1 MAGEP
6 SFLGTGWD
14 FPPTFHR
21 ELGGVAMVAGE
32 ADVQSSLEIL
42 LSTRVGERVM
52 QPRYGCNLD
61 RLVFDPVDTGLHAYV
76 KDLIRTAILYF
87 EPRVVLDSVTL
98 QPNPAEGRLDIA
110 VACTVAATNTRAN
123 FVYPF
128 YRREG
133 TEVRS

>member
-1 MAGEP
+1 MAGDP

-21 ELGGVAMVAGE
+21 ELRGVAMVSGE
-32 ADVQSSLEIL
+32 ADIRSSLEIL

-61 RLVFDPVDTGLHAYV
+61 RLIFEPLDTSLQAYV

-87 EPRVVLDSVTL
+87 EPRVILDSVL
-98 QPNPAEGRLDIA
+98 LEPIPVEGRLDIT
-110 VACTVAATNTRAN
+110 VLCTIAATNTRAN

-128 YRREG
+128 YKREG
-133 TEVRS
+133 TEVRP